1 MEGSAR
7 FVARSHG
14 PERLRYSENSTV
26 AVTTN
31 LTVWKSDNS
40 CSNLK
45 KNTLEELHGVH
56 EEENLPAVVHSVNLG
71 CA

>member
-1 MEGSAR
+1 M
-7 FVARSHG
+7 
-14 PERLRYSENSTV
+14 RYSENSTV

-56 EEENLPAVVHSVNLG
+56 EEENLLAVVHSVNLG